1 MTMLEKKPDLMVST
15 EVDMLKKK
23 LIAVRVNPNKYDC
36 IMKYLQM
43 EKEKSLNP
51 YTFADIVDDAMD
63 EFLKKHNI
71 E

>member
-1 MTMLEKKPDLMVST
+1 
-15 EVDMLKKK
+15 MLKKK